1 MKADVVVIGAGAAG
15 LLCASRAGERGK
27 KTVVIDHAKRPGKK
41 ILISGG
47 GRCNFTNYYIEP
59 EKYICRNPHFCKS
72 ALNQYTQWDFIAL
85 VDKYKIAYHEKTLGQ
100 LFCDDSAKEIVAML
114 MSECEKA
121 NVDFSFQTEVLKVS
135 KNQTGYT
142 VETNKGKFECKSLVV
157 ASGGLSMPKLGA
169 TPLAYKIAE
178 QFDLNVLPTRAG
190 LVPLTL
196 PPELKD
202 LLSDASGVS
211 MDVEAASNNMSFN
224 EGMLIT
230 HRGLSGPA
238 ILQISSYW
246 EPGDEVSINLDPY
259 NKFLSF
265 FESALVDQNNQ
276 TLKNVLANSFAKKFV
291 EKFLTIIDLPNIPLK
306 QLNHKQRDL
315 LAHSINNWV
324 IKPAGSEGYRTA
336 EVTLGG
342 IDTDQLSSKTMEVK
356 NHEGLF
362 FIGEAV
368 DVTGWLGGYNFQ
380 WAWSSGFVAG
390 SNV

>member
-1 MKADVVVIGAGAAG
+1 
-15 LLCASRAGERGK
+15 
-27 KTVVIDHAKRPGKK
+27 
-41 ILISGG
+41 
-47 GRCNFTNYYIEP
+47 
-59 EKYICRNPHFCKS
+59 
-72 ALNQYTQWDFIAL
+72 
-85 VDKYKIAYHEKTLGQ
+85 
-100 LFCDDSAKEIVAML
+100 
-114 MSECEKA
+114 
-121 NVDFSFQTEVLKVS
+121 
-135 KNQTGYT
+135 
-142 VETNKGKFECKSLVV
+142 
-157 ASGGLSMPKLGA
+157 MPKLGA

-324 IKPAGSEGYRTA
+324 IKPAGSEG
-336 EVTLGG
+336 
-342 IDTDQLSSKTMEVK
+342 
-356 NHEGLF
+356 
-362 FIGEAV
+362 
-368 DVTGWLGGYNFQ
+368 
-380 WAWSSGFVAG
+380 
-390 SNV
+390 